1 MENEKHIKN
10 WINYKQ
16 LYAYRPLNPVFYTKG
31 RTIRKVMGGVG
42 DF

>member
-16 LYAYRPLNPVFYTKG
+16 LYAYRPLNLVFYTNMFVYAPFY
-31 RTIRKVMGGVG
+31 I
-42 DF
+42 